1 MGQFKCITAPINSL
15 KGVPTFLMLMWLSQ
29 KILGNSQEQILSC
42 LCEAGPFKDRLDCV
56 ESKTQIPLS
65 LHRALL
71 KTNLK
76 KIPELFM
83 GPHQLPDIKQPQPA
97 VLGKNAKFGT
107 APERGKG
114 LDFKFWEKM
123 PWEQLLLVWVF
134 EGHPKLNNW
143 GVQALL
149 NTRRF
154 QFLLIRLSKTNSVFP
169 DELSKFPKGCN

>member
-29 KILGNSQEQILSC
+29 KILGNSQEEILSC

-76 KIPELFM
+76 KNPRIIYGTTSAPRYKAATTCSAGEKCKVWDSTWERKRPGFQIL
-83 GPHQLPDIKQPQPA
+83 GENALGAVPA
-97 VLGKNAKFGT
+97 GLSVWR
-107 APERGKG
+107 APKI
-114 LDFKFWEKM
+114 
-123 PWEQLLLVWVF
+123 EQLGCPGSPQHQ
-134 EGHPKLNNW
+134 EISIPPDQI
-143 GVQALL
+143 VQ
-149 NTRRF
+149 N
-154 QFLLIRLSKTNSVFP
+154 QFSFSWWIVQISQRL
-169 DELSKFPKGCN
+169 